1 MAVPTRSV
9 TQAVRA
15 AGQSTEVAEVS
26 HLLQD
31 PLGRAAVPA
40 PSDSSATSGDVAVN
54 LGAGVVHSPS
64 HSSLWP
70 SQHVLLILFHLSSP
84 SVEAEVRHDLQQ
96 VYTQGGTTCMQSL
109 LGSIHLL
116 RPTE

>member
-1 MAVPTRSV
+1 MVVPTCSV
-9 TQAVRA
+9 TLAVRA
-15 AGQSTEVAEVS
+15 AGQSTVVAEVS
-26 HLLQD
+26 RLLQD
-31 PLGRAAVPA
+31 PLGMAAVPV
-40 PSDSSATSGDVAVN
+40 PSDPSATSGDVAVN

-70 SQHVLLILFHLSSP
+70 SQHILLILFHLSSP

-96 VYTQGGTTCMQSL
+96 VYTQGGTICMQNL
-109 LGSIHLL
+109 LGSIHIL